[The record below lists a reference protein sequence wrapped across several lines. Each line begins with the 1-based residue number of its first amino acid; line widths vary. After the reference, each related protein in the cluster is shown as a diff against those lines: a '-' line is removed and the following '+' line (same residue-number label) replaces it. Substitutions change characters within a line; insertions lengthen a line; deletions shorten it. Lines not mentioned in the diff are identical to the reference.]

1 MDKTFLLVG
10 AIAGFLAVALGAFGA
25 HALRARLSPEML
37 AVFETAVRYQMDHA
51 LAIILVALIAARFDG
66 WLIRAAGWSFATGI
80 VLFSGSLY
88 VLALSGATI
97 FGAITPFGGLAFL
110 SGWGLLVAAALL

>member
-1 MDKTFLLVG
+1 
-10 AIAGFLAVALGAFGA
+10 
-25 HALRARLSPEML
+25 
-37 AVFETAVRYQMDHA
+37 
-51 LAIILVALIAARFDG
+51 
-66 WLIRAAGWSFATGI
+66 
-80 VLFSGSLY
+80 LFSGSLY